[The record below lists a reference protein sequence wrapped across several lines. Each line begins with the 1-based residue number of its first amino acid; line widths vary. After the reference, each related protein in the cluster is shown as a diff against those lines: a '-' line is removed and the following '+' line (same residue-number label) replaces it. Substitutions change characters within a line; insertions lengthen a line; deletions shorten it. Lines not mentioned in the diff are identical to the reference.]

1 MAIYAAGRGTIMKRF
16 TFLKNAAILTATA
29 LILRTMGIFFRIYMS
44 NAIGAEGMGLY
55 QLIFSVYVLAAA
67 FAGGGISTAVTR
79 LCADELACGSRR
91 SVIRILHKALVLT
104 AVISLISM
112 ALVFFSA
119 DFIAGVFLGDL
130 RAAPALRILC
140 PSLPFMGISSCLRGY
155 FIARRKTGNPS
166 AAQIFEQ
173 LIRIGVVMALLA
185 AWAGKGVTMACAAV
199 LLGDTV
205 AEICSCGYMYLGYL
219 RDKRRLPAHD
229 ERPDRPAY
237 PVYKKILAIALPITG
252 GRYLNTILR
261 TVENLLIPGA
271 LSRYAGGRETGLSQF
286 GMLKGMAMPIL
297 FFPSSFLSAM
307 STLLVPE
314 ISEAAAR
321 GQKQRVARTTSRS
334 IHITLAASILIGG
347 LFLLFAPAIGQVIY
361 GSEEV
366 GYLIRALA
374 PIVPFMYL
382 ESVCD
387 GILKGLNQQT
397 SSFAYSIVDSLSRIG
412 LILALVPFR
421 GMQGF
426 LAVMVFSNILTSSLN
441 IRRLLMVTHLR
452 LRLLQWIIKP
462 LACVAAGGAGGY
474 FLFIAMER
482 AGLPLLASLPLALA
496 VSSALYLLLMLLT
509 GGIKKGDL
517 QALRPSGRTPAP
529 QNAG

>member
-1 MAIYAAGRGTIMKRF
+1 MAGRRAIMKKF

-29 LILRTMGIFFRIYMS
+29 LILRTLGIFFRIYMS

-79 LCADELACGSRR
+79 LCADELACGSKK
-91 SVIRILHKALVLT
+91 SVVRILHKALVLT
-104 AVISLISM
+104 AVISLSSM
-112 ALVFFSA
+112 VLVFLSA
-119 DFIAGVFLGDL
+119 DVIAGSFLGDM

-140 PSLPFMGISSCLRGY
+140 PSLPFMGVSSCLRGY

-173 LIRIGVVMALLA
+173 LVRIGVVMALLA
-185 AWAGKGVTMACAAV
+185 AWAGRGVTVACAAV

-205 AEICSCGYMYLGYL
+205 AEICSCFYMYLGYI
-219 RDKRRLPAHD
+219 RDKRRLPPHAD
-229 ERPDRPAY
+229 KPDRPSY
-237 PVYKKILAIALPITG
+237 PVYKKILSIALPIIG
-252 GRYLNTILR
+252 SRYLNTILR

-271 LSRYAGGRETGLSQF
+271 LSRYAGGREAGLSQF

-307 STLLVPE
+307 ATLLVPE
-314 ISEAAAR
+314 ISEASAR
-321 GQKQRVARTTSRS
+321 GLKQKVARTTSRS

-347 LFLLFAPAIGQVIY
+347 LFLIFAPQVGQMVY
-361 GSEEV
+361 KSQEV
-366 GYLIRALA
+366 GYLLRALA

-412 LILALVPFR
+412 LILALVPFK

-452 LRLLQWIIKP
+452 MRIIQWIIKP
-462 LACVAAGGAGGY
+462 LVCMAGSGAGGY
-474 FLFIAMER
+474 FLFATLEK
-482 AGLPLLASLPLALA
+482 AGLPLLAALPLALLI
-496 VSSALYLLLMLLT
+496 SSVLYLILLLLT
-509 GGIKKGDL
+509 GGIKMEDL
-517 QALRPSGRTPAP
+517 RNFCPAKR
-529 QNAG
+529 AEAV

>member
-1 MAIYAAGRGTIMKRF
+1 MKKF
-16 TFLKNAAILTATA
+16 TFLKNAAILTVTA
-29 LILRTMGIFFRIYMS
+29 LILRTLGIFFRIYMS
-44 NAIGAEGMGLY
+44 NIIGAEGMGLY

-67 FAGGGISTAVTR
+67 FAAGGISTAVTR
-79 LCADELACGSRR
+79 LCADELACGSKK
-91 SVIRILHKALVLT
+91 STIKILHKALILT
-104 AVISLISM
+104 GIVSLASM
-112 ALVFFSA
+112 LLVFFGA
-119 DFIAGVFLGDL
+119 DAIAGLFLQDM

-173 LIRIGVVMALLA
+173 LVRIGVVMLLLTQ
-185 AWAGKGVTMACAAV
+185 WAGKGVTWACAAV

-205 AEICSCGYMYLGYL
+205 AEICSCGYMYVGFL
-219 RDKRRLPAHD
+219 RDKGRLPAHAD
-229 ERPDRPAY
+229 RPAAPAY
-237 PVYKKILAIALPITG
+237 PVYKKILSIALPITG
-252 GRYLNTILR
+252 SRYLNTVLR
-261 TVENLLIPGA
+261 TAENLLIPGA

-297 FFPSSFLSAM
+297 FFPSSFLSAL

-321 GQKQRVARTTSRS
+321 GQKRRVQRTASRS
-334 IHITLAASILIGG
+334 IHITLTASILIGG
-347 LFLLFAPAIGQVIY
+347 LFLLFAPQLGTVIY
-361 GSEEV
+361 HSEEV

-397 SSFAYSIVDSLSRIG
+397 SSFAYSLADSVSRIL
-412 LILALVPFR
+412 LILALVPMK

-426 LAVMVFSNILTSSLN
+426 LAVMVFSNILTSCLN
-441 IRRLLMVTHLR
+441 IRRLLKVTDLR
-452 LRLLQWIIKP
+452 LRLVKWIFLP
-462 LACVAAGGAGGY
+462 LLAFAGAGAAGY
-474 FLFIAMER
+474 SLFTGLEG
-482 AGLPLLASLPLALA
+482 AGLPLLLSMTIAILACGC
-496 VSSALYLLLMLLT
+496 LYLIILLLT
-509 GGIKKGDL
+509 GGVRKEDL
-517 QALRPSGRTPAP
+517 QAVRPGDRKT
-529 QNAG
+529 AGVQ